1 MAVYEPGCHPLN
13 IIWIEA
19 KLSSIYYVVG
29 DKLVHK
35 LPFGLKCHELFV
47 ILYSILANL
56 SDDMFF
62 CYSKIKIE
70 FEQNPEENIIL
81 TELGQ
86 YTVIWTSSI
95 SILIY
100 GPARSVYCYMDQL
113 GQYTV
118 IWTSSITKTN
128 RENINVNI
136 QVCLAKLTLI
146 ANDKPI

>member
-19 KLSSIYYVVG
+19 KLSSIFYVVG

-95 SILIY
+95 
-100 GPARSVYCYMDQL
+100 
-113 GQYTV
+113 
-118 IWTSSITKTN
+118 TKTN
-128 RENINVNI
+128 REHINVNI

-146 ANDKPI
+146 ANDKQI

>member
-35 LPFGLKCHELFV
+35 LPFGPKCHELFV
-47 ILYSILANL
+47 NTCKSVRRHV
-56 SDDMFF
+56 F

-86 YTVIWTSSI
+86 YTVIWTSSV
-95 SILIY
+95 SILLY

-113 GQYTV
+113 DNKDT
-118 IWTSSITKTN
+118 
-128 RENINVNI
+128 
-136 QVCLAKLTLI
+136 
-146 ANDKPI
+146 

>member
-95 SILIY
+95 
-100 GPARSVYCYMDQL
+100 
-113 GQYTV
+113 
-118 IWTSSITKTN
+118 TKTN
-128 RENINVNI
+128 WEHINVNI

-146 ANDKPI
+146 ANDKQI

>member
-95 SILIY
+95 
-100 GPARSVYCYMDQL
+100 
-113 GQYTV
+113 
-118 IWTSSITKTN
+118 TKTN
-128 RENINVNI
+128 REHINVNI

-146 ANDKPI
+146 ANDKQI